1 MTDYLSSKLLVFV
14 VMHFQTPLDMQG
26 WESPIRSR
34 QFHGM
39 EFATHHQSD
48 QNHKLLPATKKSLV
62 KFLWLE
68 SPCNGKQISQHLTLP
83 ARVIQWEQKILDL
96 NRDLC
101 FLLRGLVV
109 IQYLD
114 SFKYLLSKTQNIS
127 KIYHYDL
134 WKEVLHLHVCT
145 KNTDVAKRSCIHAA
159 LLTNLGTQETQRLT
173 CLQQIAASIFMI
185 LSQIKACFFINFPS
199 CFVGSITS

>member
-1 MTDYLSSKLLVFV
+1 
-14 VMHFQTPLDMQG
+14 MHFQTPLDMQG

-34 QFHGM
+34 QFRGM
-39 EFATHHQSD
+39 EFATRHQSD

-96 NRDLC
+96 NRNLC

-109 IQYLD
+109 IQYLV
-114 SFKYLLSKTQNIS
+114 SNTFCPKLRILVKSIIMTFEKKSYIYMFAQKIQMLQKGVVYMLYYWLIWVPKKPKGWHACNKLLLQSS
-127 KIYHYDL
+127 
-134 WKEVLHLHVCT
+134 WF
-145 KNTDVAKRSCIHAA
+145 
-159 LLTNLGTQETQRLT
+159 
-173 CLQQIAASIFMI
+173 CL
-185 LSQIKACFFINFPS
+185 K
-199 CFVGSITS
+199 